1 MKKWQ
6 KEVIGSL
13 YEFTN
18 DVGSV
23 SDLTAIGTKRLTAC
37 AKANQQVSLI
47 IAAAFFEQNKDKT
60 EQLLR
65 ELELLTHWNF
75 PDKNGR
81 MSDEEKQ
88 LNDRYEKIAKEN
100 NLRFFFNR

>member
-6 KEVIGSL
+6 KEAIGSL

-47 IAAAFFEQNKDKT
+47 IAAAFFEQNKEKT
-60 EQLLR
+60 EHLLQ

-75 PDKNGR
+75 PDKNGG